1 MEDNFDLK
9 AYISS
14 KRILNEDTSPITS
27 NEDTDIFRQRLR
39 ESIYGILTEKKKT
52 KKKSKKIDPM
62 DIDIDSAFTKEQP
75 EDENIPQMGDEEI
88 PMDDN
93 EQGMA
98 NPVGNISNEKPGFSK
113 EEQEIQNSLK
123 VAFDHAET
131 IGDQKLATQIG
142 NTLKFFV
149 STHIVA
155 GGL

>member
-14 KRILNEDTSPITS
+14 KRILNEDFNPIL
-27 NEDTDIFRQRLR
+27 NEDTDAFRQRLR
-39 ESIYGILTEKKKT
+39 ESIHGILTEKKKT

-88 PMDDN
+88 SMDDN
-93 EQGMA
+93 EQGIA

>member
-14 KRILNEDTSPITS
+14 KRILKENFEPLNEDT
-27 NEDTDIFRQRLR
+27 EMFRQRLR
-39 ESIYGILTEKKKT
+39 ESIHGILTEKKKT
-52 KKKSKKIDPM
+52 KNKKEKIDPM
-62 DIDIDSAFTKEQP
+62 DIDIDSTFTKEQP
-75 EDENIPQMGDEEI
+75 EDENIPSIDDEEI
-88 PMDDN
+88 PMGDN

-98 NPVGNISNEKPGFSK
+98 NPVGNIGNEKPGFSK

-123 VAFDHAET
+123 VAYDHAVT

-142 NTLKFFV
+142 NSLKFFV

-155 GGL
+155 GGI